1 MSANVNHW
9 DLGDLGASDRPS
21 HLAGRLALGVVTA
34 WVQGMDPRPLRDP
47 AAARG
52 YLAGLLVGDRL
63 TARLGIRT
71 PPPAAVLAGI
81 ADAAVVDHGVAWD
94 PAAFR
99 AGMTGLTA
107 TDGTLPALAEL
118 VGREVPAHHLDLLR
132 HQLGV
137 PNLGIDVDGL
147 MR

>member
-47 AAARG
+47 AA
-52 YLAGLLVGDRL
+52 
-63 TARLGIRT
+63 
-71 PPPAAVLAGI
+71 
-81 ADAAVVDHGVAWD
+81 
-94 PAAFR
+94 
-99 AGMTGLTA
+99 GLTA